1 MSKRVVLPLGKGWS
15 AGRVFVPRSNCA
27 QCGKEFYAPP
37 VQRRRGGGRFCS
49 KRCSGAWRRAQA
61 VPNAVCAGCGAS
73 VRRAPS
79 NLKPR
84 VFCSKSCQRES
95 AIAARTR
102 GCVCCGRR
110 FRASSRDQRYCSLG
124 CRPPSR
130 PSQPRPLAICHAC
143 GVMFSPGAGSTGKF
157 CSITCVGRSKVGPRS
172 PGQMYSSARG
182 GKREDLSN
190 QYFRSAWEA
199 NWARYLTWLK
209 SIGEIRAWE
218 FEVVTFEFAKIK
230 RGTRFYTPDFKVT
243 NKDGSVEYHEVKGYM
258 DQRSATKLKRMAKYY
273 PLTRIV
279 LIDKAA
285 YSSVAKKVSGLIAG
299 WEKGTLRSSLPP
311 RAEARP
317 A

>member
-1 MSKRVVLPLGKGWS
+1 
-15 AGRVFVPRSNCA
+15 
-27 QCGKEFYAPP
+27 
-37 VQRRRGGGRFCS
+37 
-49 KRCSGAWRRAQA
+49 
-61 VPNAVCAGCGAS
+61 
-73 VRRAPS
+73 
-79 NLKPR
+79 
-84 VFCSKSCQRES
+84 
-95 AIAARTR
+95 
-102 GCVCCGRR
+102 
-110 FRASSRDQRYCSLG
+110 
-124 CRPPSR
+124 
-130 PSQPRPLAICHAC
+130 
-143 GVMFSPGAGSTGKF
+143 
-157 CSITCVGRSKVGPRS
+157 
-172 PGQMYSSARG
+172 MYSSARG